1 MGLLSVHITVQLKEV
16 KISEASYGIFLFYL
30 YFVLFYFVNNFY
42 NRNTFIKNFCFLFLE
57 NLNKKMCGIRKKV
70 MRESSESK

>member
-30 YFVLFYFVNNFY
+30 YFVLFY